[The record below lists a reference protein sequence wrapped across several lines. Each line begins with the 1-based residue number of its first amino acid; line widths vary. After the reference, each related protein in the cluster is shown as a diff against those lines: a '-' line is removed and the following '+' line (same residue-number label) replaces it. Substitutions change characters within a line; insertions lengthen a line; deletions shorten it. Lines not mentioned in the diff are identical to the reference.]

1 MPTNVS
7 VPADA
12 QRQRRAR
19 ANYGQ
24 NAACKWVRK
33 KAWRACDYTDDGHLR
48 QFDTE
53 EAFLA
58 FEEERRVRGH
68 SQAHYEKKPRDTVPE
83 VQLALVEAITHA
95 VAKDGNE
102 TRVQLQSMEE
112 GIHERHDE
120 HQATLC
126 EIRTHQLQQDIEQ
139 SAMFEKKAALAEKQK
154 AKNDAFASRVEAGD
168 CTPLEEKQLRL
179 KILTEEIRREEAE
192 KKIEKQREKTRKQS
206 EKRARADA
214 ANTAASNAP
223 PKRRRKNKEVAPVHD
238 GRCQPGSEQAD
249 PTTDDELNGKI
260 SGGFKEDFMSLEEAQ
275 ALLEFCKK
283 LLPEAAR
290 IHTGQFKNLSKQAP
304 KLFCYDVDADGWAP
318 QYKFADMA
326 PVDYHLHHSG
336 IRGTPLQGLVQRI
349 TQTYEANVNHIVIN
363 CYPFFSAYIP
373 THKDQ
378 PLSLESMS
386 NKYETKDDVFI
397 YSLGAE
403 RSLCFVRDTGAKQL
417 WGRKLRSEMAI
428 LSEVKAQN
436 NSMYVLSGDV
446 NKACLHAQP
455 MEHSEGKPTEMRFSI
470 TCRAACR
477 LKVNTR
483 LGKYQQFS
491 GKRWE
496 TRDLPR
502 AQSLAE
508 GEETTSNIVE
518 RVDAPDD
525 FRASG
530 SSMSGARAPLMA
542 TSPAPSQLAEH
553 LVDHRPE
560 E

>member
-1 MPTNVS
+1 MQNQPPAKLVS
-7 VPADA
+7 PDKA
-12 QRQRRAR
+12 
-19 ANYGQ
+19 
-24 NAACKWVRK
+24 K
-33 KAWRACDYTDDGHLR
+33 K
-48 QFDTE
+48 
-53 EAFLA
+53 LA
-58 FEEERRVRGH
+58 IR
-68 SQAHYEKKPRDTVPE
+68 
-83 VQLALVEAITHA
+83 LALQAEAGEVESQQFKDDLVKYCRYQASCLGQGKKLREGKHVRVLAPLIAALPEGQRALGLHVSAEHA
-95 VAKDGNE
+95 ATRDAVQEDGDVTRAEIAKL
-102 TRVQLQSMEE
+102 R
-112 GIHERHDE
+112 
-120 HQATLC
+120 A
-126 EIRTHQLQQDIEQ
+126 HQLQQDEEQ
-139 SAMFEKKAALAEKQK
+139 SAILEKKAALAEKQK
-154 AKNDAFASRVEAGD
+154 ARNDAFASRVEAGD
-168 CTPLEEKQLRL
+168 GTPLEAKKLRL

-275 ALLEFCKK
+275 ALWEFCKK

-378 PLSLESMS
+378 PLSTESMS